1 MTSFITSCGR
11 RLFERLNGRPCVS
24 TCNVFGHHQ
33 CPQSGCLLTVSLVS
47 PWSPWSPQVMK
58 RVRTEQIQHAVAQY
72 LKRRQ
77 YVDAE
82 SPLKGANLFQTPEEM
97 AANLSGK
104 EGRGVRFPG
113 YLNL

>member
-1 MTSFITSCGR
+1 VSPLVT
-11 RLFERLNGRPCVS
+11 CVGIIS
-24 TCNVFGHHQ
+24 VLSLGV
-33 CPQSGCLLTVSLVS
+33 SGVSGVSGDSGVSGVSSRSPWS

-82 SPLKGANLFQTPEEM
+82 SPLKGAKLFQTPEEM

-104 EGRGVRFPG
+104 EGRGVRFPV
-113 YLNL
+113 